1 MEITILTILVIA
13 LFIYCIKIK
22 TDSVAVEKSFTS
34 IVNHTFRTPLTR
46 IKWMSDSLKP
56 ETTLAEQMEIAKN
69 ISYSTNHLL
78 EIVDTLAGIKDLNN
92 GSVYAMKT
100 ISLRE
105 IIEDGIAKFNNPINQ
120 KKLKLQIP
128 AFNSIPLFTA
138 DTKKISFAI
147 HSVLENA
154 IWYSKPEGTISIEA
168 SVSGSSINLS
178 IHDDGMGMNWKDRR
192 NVGDRFYRSTEAVKM
207 NTDGMGLSLYMAKK
221 IMEMHGGSISFKSGG
236 RDRGSVFYISIPI
249 SK

>member
-1 MEITILTILVIA
+1 MTTILLMILIAILV
-13 LFIYCIKIK
+13 IYCIKIK
-22 TDSVAVEKSFTS
+22 IKGKIIEKSFTS

-46 IKWMSDSLKP
+46 IKWMSDNLNP
-56 ETTLAEQMEIAKN
+56 ETTLAEQMDIAKN

-105 IIEDGIAKFNNPINQ
+105 IIEEGISKFNKPLNE

-128 AFNSIPLFTA
+128 TFSSIPLLTA
-138 DTKKISFAI
+138 DTKKLSFVI

-154 IWYSKPEGTISIEA
+154 IWYSKNEGKILIDANIS
-168 SVSGSSINLS
+168 GNSINLS
-178 IHDDGMGMNWKDRR
+178 VSDDGIGMSWKDTL

-207 NTDGMGLSLYMAKK
+207 NTDGMGLSLYMAKQ
-221 IMEMHGGSISFKSGG
+221 IMKMHGGRISFKSSG
-236 RDRGSVFYISIPI
+236 RNRGSVFYIKIPI
-249 SK
+249 SG

>member
-1 MEITILTILVIA
+1 
-13 LFIYCIKIK
+13 
-22 TDSVAVEKSFTS
+22 
-34 IVNHTFRTPLTR
+34 
-46 IKWMSDSLKP
+46 MSDNLKP

-105 IIEDGIAKFNNPINQ
+105 IIEEGIAKFNNPINE

-147 HSVLENA
+147 QSVLENA
-154 IWYSKPEGTISIEA
+154 IWYSKKEGIITIGANID
-168 SVSGSSINLS
+168 GNNINLA
-178 IHDDGMGMNWKDRR
+178 IEDNGMGMSWKDRR

-221 IMEMHGGSISFKSGG
+221 ILEMHGGNLHFKSKG
-236 RDRGSVFYISIPI
+236 RDLGSIFYISIPI